1 MCQGASAEALR
12 GSEGGNRM
20 KYNAIPRLAH
30 DRAEDAKAGET
41 KPEQFQQQGSSERQ
55 SVHDTGGPTNTG
67 ARIISEQTRSYR
79 RDVQV
84 WGICE
89 SIMQLKTRN
98 HVKNDQQNKIGVR
111 IRVQRYAGRVSGVK
125 GCEDMCNGV
134 RGAAE
139 DIMR

>member
-1 MCQGASAEALR
+1 MR
-12 GSEGGNRM
+12 
-20 KYNAIPRLAH
+20 PRLAH

-84 WGICE
+84 WVNHLSTCE
-89 SIMQLKTRN
+89 STMQLKTRN

-111 IRVQRYAGRVSGVK
+111 IRVQRYACRVSGVK
-125 GCEDMCNGV
+125 GCEVMCNGV